1 MLVVPEGAVGR
12 CVLEGR
18 FTRALYVYLDPA
30 ALSMSVP
37 DALWLVDYGF
47 RMPGVTSGPPS
58 MAGSI
63 SLAVEQ
69 ELWAERVSTL
79 TDDPVQASLERAE
92 GLYHLVQHRPVIEK
106 ILEEELPPDEYYDEL
121 GRWLAM
127 KFPKADPGWLEHLVP
142 VVAAFDAATASR
154 PCIAELTGAGLPGSP
169 RWLNCLGWQQG

>member
-1 MLVVPEGAVGR
+1 MEFDLPRASGDSFVLFDSEAASAWITVGQARAYHRCGDRVLVVPEGAECR

-47 RMPGVTSGPPS
+47 RMPGITSGPPS

-63 SLAVEQ
+63 SHAVEQ

-92 GLYHLVQHRPVIEK
+92 GVYHLVQDRPVIEK
-106 ILEEELPPDEYYDEL
+106 ILEEELPPDEYYE
-121 GRWLAM
+121 
-127 KFPKADPGWLEHLVP
+127 
-142 VVAAFDAATASR
+142 AF
-154 PCIAELTGAGLPGSP
+154 GLSA
-169 RWLNCLGWQQG
+169 